1 MNFNSYSIADNALHM
16 PIRPHKALIKSV
28 KVILANFNVLILV
41 CPQKPSLA
49 HTRDTLSH
57 SQSNILKLG
66 FTVWN
71 KWSLKFVLYK
81 KTTKN
86 NLRIILKK
94 NSCSTTSVFSFF
106 YSSILPQ
113 NGTQGGTR
121 FSKMAP
127 KTVQNRF
134 SETIHPQMSYAHK
147 IT

>member
-1 MNFNSYSIADNALHM
+1 MNFNSYSITDNALHT

-28 KVILANFNVLILV
+28 KVNLGKFQRPYSCLPLKALSGPYKWYV
-41 CPQKPSLA
+41 SLL
-49 HTRDTLSH
+49 TIKYFKIGLSPFDTNAAL
-57 SQSNILKLG
+57 NLFFI
-66 FTVWN
+66 
-71 KWSLKFVLYK
+71 K

-134 SETIHPQMSYAHK
+134 FETIHP
-147 IT
+147 